1 MRKLALRSDERV
13 VFDIFF
19 AGIVSMAHCHPGA
32 GVKKEGYDRA
42 GKALSIEGCADL
54 ALEMIETRRKIMA
67 GAEQEVWRGP

>member
-1 MRKLALRSDERV
+1 M

-42 GKALSIEGCADL
+42 GRALSIAACADL
-54 ALEMIETRRKIMA
+54 ALEMVEVRRQVM
-67 GAEQEVWRGP
+67 GE